1 MTRICPACKIKNE
14 DSEYFCAY
22 CGTVLLNEREI
33 IDLKQGPRWDGKEKT
48 NDVTDFLLKN
58 APLFTIL
65 GVFGALSFYLVT
77 LSSPKTNIIVNLIV
91 NSTSSEAFLLGN
103 TTITNIPEK
112 IQPITGIDS
121 IISINLGLACSFLIF
136 FIILSVL
143 FSEAMKIRSDFKWL
157 FMVLFSFL
165 AVTIIIY
172 LINTYFWV
180 FYSLFTVAITV
191 GIVVLYFKEYSAVF
205 DRFTFRKEPIEWLS
219 LLLGIVIFSIAIAWE
234 LFYIFTNK
242 PMLEWILSIVGDY
255 FILVV
260 YGAPMVITG
269 ITAGITLLPC
279 LLILYFLG
287 EKYHLPTNL
296 E

>member
-1 MTRICPACKIKNE
+1 M
-14 DSEYFCAY
+14 
-22 CGTVLLNEREI
+22 LNEREI
-33 IDLKQGPRWDGKEKT
+33 IDLKQGSKWDGKEKT
-48 NDVTDFLLKN
+48 NEVTNFLLKN

-77 LSSPKTNIIVNLIV
+77 LSSSKTNIIVNIIV
-91 NSTSSEAFLLGN
+91 NSTSLKTLLNATSNSSEIFLLGN
-103 TTITNIPEK
+103 TTIANIPEK

-136 FIILSVL
+136 FIILFVL
-143 FSEAMKIRSDFKWL
+143 FFEAMKIRSDFKWVFL
-157 FMVLFSFL
+157 VLFSFL

-172 LINTYFWV
+172 LINTFFLV

-191 GIVVLYFKEYSAVF
+191 GIVVLYFKEYSAVI
-205 DRFTFRKEPIEWLS
+205 DRYTFREDPIEWSS
-219 LLLGIVIFSIAIAWE
+219 LLLGVVIFSLAIVWE

-269 ITAGITLLPC
+269 IISGIILLPC
-279 LLILYFLG
+279 LLILYFLS
-287 EKYHLPTNL
+287 EKYHLPMDL